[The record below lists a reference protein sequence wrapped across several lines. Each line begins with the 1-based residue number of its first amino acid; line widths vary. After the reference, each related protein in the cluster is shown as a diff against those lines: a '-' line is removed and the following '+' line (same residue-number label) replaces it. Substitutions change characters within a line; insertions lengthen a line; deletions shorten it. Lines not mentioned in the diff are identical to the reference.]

1 MFIRHV
7 SMKSSSSN
15 SIRFLS
21 SCGSGSCGCRSST
34 SSISS
39 MKNES
44 STTSSSNKQSSLL
57 SNQQP
62 LIKKHFHASISS
74 ASTSDGLSSTTTS
87 SNNFANV
94 IINATA
100 NANIRNQDKTNNS
113 NNNQINGIDIQT
125 FVKETKRNL
134 NKNEVRNDWTREE
147 IAEIY
152 NQPLLDLVYQA
163 ATMHRKY
170 FAAGEV
176 QQSTLMSI
184 KTGGCTENCGYCSQ
198 SSHHKTFVKPTKI
211 LNVEEVLAAA
221 KKAKAAGS
229 TRFCMG
235 SAWREP
241 PKNGFKKVLDLVKEI
256 NGMGME
262 VCTTLG
268 MLSPEQ
274 AKQLK
279 ESGLTAYNHNL
290 DTSPEYYP
298 KVVTTRTYEERLNTV
313 ENVRKAGISV
323 CCGGIIG
330 MGEKESDRVGLLH
343 AVATMDEHPESVPI
357 NALVPVKGT
366 PLGDALIKQGKKTEW
381 HEVVRMIAAARV
393 VMPRTMV
400 RLSAGRLEFPK
411 EAQALMFMAGGNSIF
426 TGDTLLTTA
435 NPAFDEDKKMFE
447 LLGLRGMPAHSKPL
461 TEEEANKNI

>member
-1 MFIRHV
+1 M
-7 SMKSSSSN
+7 SA
-15 SIRFLS
+15 
-21 SCGSGSCGCRSST
+21 CGSGSCGCSST
-34 SSISS
+34 ATAA
-39 MKNES
+39 MNK
-44 STTSSSNKQSSLL
+44 STPSATQQQQGKQYQTVSL
-57 SNQQP
+57 
-62 LIKKHFHASISS
+62 SS
-74 ASTSDGLSSTTTS
+74 ASTVEGMTS
-87 SNNFANV
+87 SSSASPFSNV
-94 IINATA
+94 IMNAAA
-100 NANIRNQDKTNNS
+100 NAQKRKHVPVYNKPTEAKIS
-113 NNNQINGIDIQT
+113 SLDI
-125 FVKETKRNL
+125 KAKR
-134 NKNEVRNDWTREE
+134 EVRNDWTREE

-170 FAAGEV
+170 FKAGEV

-221 KKAKAAGS
+221 KRAKAAGS

-268 MLSPEQ
+268 MLTPEQ

-313 ENVRKAGISV
+313 DNVRKAGISV

-330 MGEKESDRVGLLH
+330 MGEQESDRVGLLH

-381 HEVVRMIAAARV
+381 HEVVRMIATARI

-400 RLSAGRLEFPK
+400 RLSAGRLEFPQ

-426 TGDTLLTTA
+426 TGDQLLTTP
-435 NPAFDEDKKMFE
+435 NPAFDEDKKMFDM
-447 LLGLRGMPAHSKPL
+447 LGLKGMPAHSTPL
-461 TEEEANKNI
+461 TEEEATKKM